1 MKLLSAEFIKSCTDA
16 EDLPQD
22 RAPEVAIVGRSNVGK
37 SSLINS
43 LLHRKRLAKVSGTPG
58 KTRLLNIIRVTTD
71 APGSKTLYLVDLP
84 GYGYAKVA
92 KSMRLEWGSMI
103 ERYLTD
109 RDQLRGVLM
118 LVDIRRAEIQDRGT
132 LEWLRRLGRE
142 PVVIVTKADKLTRG
156 QRQGRLSEI
165 RDALN
170 LTEEELITYSSETHE
185 GRDDVWRAIQRLI
198 AGSQAMGTRL

>member
-1 MKLLSAEFIKSCTDA
+1 VKLLSAEFIKSCTDA
-16 EDLPQD
+16 EDLPRD
-22 RAPEVAIVGRSNVGK
+22 CAPEVAIVGRSNVGK

-92 KSMRLEWGSMI
+92 KSMRLEWGAMI

-109 RDQLRGVLM
+109 RDQLRGVLV
-118 LVDIRRAEIQDRGT
+118 LVDIRRAELQDRGT

-156 QRQGRLSEI
+156 QRQGRLKEI
-165 RDALN
+165 REALN
-170 LTEEELITYSSETHE
+170 VTQEELITYSSETHE
-185 GRDDVWRAIQRLI
+185 GRDEVWQAILRLVRC
-198 AGSQAMGTRL
+198 QE